1 MLDIFCLKYKKAC
14 FKHLHFRCSTVWK
27 HLYSASYSKHGAA
40 GVVDPSPE
48 PLSVIRDLRGT
59 IAGLKVHTCL
69 HQRLLQGPQAV
80 VEST

>member
-27 HLYSASYSKHGAA
+27 HLYSASYSKHGGGAA

-48 PLSVIRDLRGT
+48 PLSVILRGT

>member
-27 HLYSASYSKHGAA
+27 HLDSASYSKHGGGAA

-59 IAGLKVHTCL
+59 IAGF
-69 HQRLLQGPQAV
+69 
-80 VEST
+80 